1 MPTTSY
7 SFYINESLQFCKTDQ
22 SHTPITS
29 DEWPCYRFGDKV
41 QHNLTFPAGTLAK
54 DDVLYMGLDC
64 DMLSGGVHGSMAHIE
79 HTVTQQEATDQAV
92 QLTLD
97 TRWEKFLGEVNGKNM
112 PVPCILGV
120 YVKTADAYI
129 TLGETNA
136 SARPVVIQPGD
147 ADVELPEAIYYTKD
161 EINAVMQRFEEEA
174 DAAVIAKGAAER
186 AAEDAANS
194 ATEAESYVHGGTG
207 TREGEADDNAMRYN
221 SMAQD
226 AKTAA
231 ETARDDAIKI
241 TEGSPQQV
249 QPYGLQKSAKGH
261 ANDAKEDATKAESY
275 AHGGTGTREG
285 EDDDNAMKYK
295 QQAGEAK
302 VDAETA
308 RDDAIK
314 ITEGTPQQVQPYG
327 LQKSAKGHAN
337 DAKEDAIKTAFD
349 RSQVEALIA
358 TISQATLGPCT
369 NIGVVHSANAKQ
381 ISWTD
386 PANLYIG
393 TSQSP
398 FVTWLKTELWRR
410 EGNVWPEYPGAP
422 GCVKVAET
430 AMGGEHVRDEYSTTA
445 FVDSGLTE
453 GQTYAYALFSYS
465 TAGAVTVTP
474 ANQIPVSNA
483 WTWPLVHYFSQ
494 AGSLLNYMP
503 IGSIMTFKHDDYD
516 NTTLDGVQLDG
527 IAARLMDYDGV
538 QAWDTALYPHCA
550 VWQTV
555 DCLYSSAH
563 SWGAAA
569 FDAAELQ
576 YALTEDTAAIAG
588 KTYYTSDG
596 TSYTA
601 LAEGTD
607 WDAGDPVPSASW
619 FEKNPNP
626 NYSNGLDR
634 ITQSNIHQHL
644 NLDAPAGN
652 MVKMNL
658 WENGLTY
665 NARPGFLYHL
675 EQALKNV
682 LIPVRRLVALRTT
695 YGHDETYKAKI
706 FLPSR
711 YEVFGNVNNG
721 VREGVRRWKWYD
733 DRASDASSRIKL
745 LNGSAT
751 FWWLSSPTTGNS
763 SEYTVNSSGAE
774 NNYYTPTNAYGD
786 APAYAV

>member
-1 MPTTSY
+1 MPTTLY
-7 SFYINESLQFCKTDQ
+7 NFYIADLQFCLATDP
-22 SHTPITS
+22 HPPITAA
-29 DEWPCYRFGDKV
+29 DWPCYRFGDKV
-41 QHNLTFPAGTLAK
+41 THNLSFPSGTIAK
-54 DDVLYMGLDC
+54 GDVLWLGLDC
-64 DMLSGGVHGSMAHIE
+64 DMLSGGCHGSMAHIA
-79 HTVTQQEATDQAV
+79 HTVMQDEATNQAV
-92 QLTLD
+92 TLTLD
-97 TRWEKFLGEVNGKNM
+97 TRWQKFLGEVNGKQK
-112 PVPCILGV
+112 PIPCILGL
-120 YVKTADAYI
+120 YIKTADAYI
-129 TLGETNA
+129 TLAETQA
-136 SARPVVIQPGD
+136 TAKPVVIQPGD

-161 EINAVMQRFEEEA
+161 EINAVMQRFEEETG
-174 DAAVIAKGAAER
+174 DAIIAKEAAEL
-186 AAEDAANS
+186 AAEGAANS
-194 ATEAESYVHGGTG
+194 ATEAESYAHGGTG
-207 TREGEADDNAMRYN
+207 TREGENDDNAMKYKQQ
-221 SMAQD
+221 AGE
-226 AKTAA
+226 AKADA

-241 TEGSPQQV
+241 TEGTPQQV

-275 AHGGTGTREG
+275 THGGTGTREG

-302 VDAETA
+302 ADAETA

-386 PANLYIG
+386 PADLYIG

-398 FVTWLKTELWRR
+398 FVKWKKTELWRR

-465 TAGAVTVTP
+465 TAGAVTVSP
-474 ANQIPVSNA
+474 ANQIPVSDV

-494 AGSLLNYMP
+494 AGTLLNYMP
-503 IGSIMTFKHDDYD
+503 IGSVMTFTHADFD
-516 NTTLDGVQLDG
+516 NTKLDGVQLDG

-538 QAWDTALYPHCA
+538 RAWDAALFPHCA
-550 VWQTV
+550 VWQTI
-555 DCLYSSAH
+555 DCLYSASH
-563 SWGAAA
+563 SWGTSA
-569 FDAAELQ
+569 FDAAEQQ
-576 YALTEDTAAIAG
+576 YALTEDTVAIAG
-588 KTYYTSDG
+588 KVYYTNDG
-596 TSYTA
+596 TTYTA
-601 LAEGTD
+601 LVEGTD
-607 WDAGDPVPSASW
+607 WDAGDPIPAASW

-626 NYSNGLDR
+626 NYNYGLSRD
-634 ITQSNIHQHL
+634 TQSNAFQYL

-652 MVKMNL
+652 MVKKNL
-658 WENGLTY
+658 WESDLAY
-665 NARPGFLYHL
+665 NSRPGFLYHL
-675 EQALKNV
+675 EQGLKNV
-682 LIPVRRLVALRTT
+682 LVPVRRTVALRTI

-711 YEVFGNVNNG
+711 YEVFGTVNNG
-721 VREGVRRWKWYD
+721 VAEGVRRWKWYG
-733 DRASDASSRIKL
+733 DRAADASSRVKL

-751 FWWLSSPTTGNS
+751 YWWLSSPRTGSYN
-763 SEYTVNSSGAE
+763 EYGVDTSGAE
-774 NNYYTPTNAYGD
+774 NYYNPTNAYGL